1 MNNKLLSYDDAVEEL
16 KKLEKFQRSVKK
28 RRRSTYNP
36 LRTIHQA
43 RVSANK
49 KEINILLSL
58 IAAHKQA
65 RHLYGILMEVKDH
78 LGMTTDERVLVDGA
92 LNEKK

>member
-1 MNNKLLSYDDAVEEL
+1 MNNKLLSYDEAVETL
-16 KKLEKFQRSVKK
+16 KDLEKIQRSVKK
-28 RRRSTYNP
+28 RRRSTTSTF
-36 LRTIHQA
+36 RSIQQA
-43 RVSANK
+43 KVSANK

-65 RHLYGILMEVKDH
+65 RLLYGTLMEVKEH
-78 LGMTTDERVLVDGA
+78 LGMTTGERGLVDGA